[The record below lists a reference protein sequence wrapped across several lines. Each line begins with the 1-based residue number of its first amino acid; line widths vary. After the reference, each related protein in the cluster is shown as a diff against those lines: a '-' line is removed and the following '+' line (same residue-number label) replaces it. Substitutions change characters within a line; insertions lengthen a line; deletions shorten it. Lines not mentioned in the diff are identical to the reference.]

1 MNFKAIND
9 HVKQVNK
16 DISEMNKEIKQQQKE
31 KKQSL
36 NNSTLTLLKLMSE
49 DMRRHNASEQ
59 SIQLALKGTYEFY
72 KVVAKAQLPP
82 SSINSLLHHE
92 NQAQQSTSSFST
104 PLSEIETQPIAWL
117 WENRIPQGKI
127 TLLEGDPGMGK
138 SLLAIDIAAHVS
150 TGRPMTGD
158 STGKIGS
165 VILIAPED
173 GAADTIKPR
182 VAAAGGDLSRI
193 HLLNT
198 VESLDVNDV
207 KKLKLYQKPFSL
219 AKNLFDLEQTIIQ
232 TKAILVVLD
241 PLTAVLGHNID
252 SSRDQGI
259 REIFTP
265 LALLAEST
273 NCAFLI
279 VRHLKKGASDNLLYR
294 GAGAIGII
302 AAARTCLTIFYDPA
316 DEKKRVLA
324 VTKSNLAEP
333 PKNLSYQVVP
343 IESIAP
349 HIQWHGEIDLD
360 VSTLFGPGINL
371 SFPRQEIIKVLQSSK
386 RYLDLKEIAELTGLN
401 YKTLRMTLSRMHE
414 VGLIAHPYRGS
425 YTTLEH
431 YAESKKRMEEERKA
445 RELETE
451 AFKQALRKRFSPDAT
466 VTTDANSKDAPKES
480 AN

>member
-1 MNFKAIND
+1 MDSMDHKEIND
-9 HVKQVNK
+9 HFKQLNK
-16 DISEMNKEIKQQQKE
+16 DISELNKGLKQQQKV
-31 KKQSL
+31 KKQQF
-36 NNSTLTLLKLMSE
+36 NDSTLTLLKLISE
-49 DMRRHNASEQ
+49 DMRTHNASEQ
-59 SIQLALKGTYEFY
+59 SIQLALKGTYEFF
-72 KVVAKAQLPP
+72 KVVSKAHLPQ

-92 NQAQQSTSSFST
+92 TQTQTSTSTYST
-104 PLSEIETQPIAWL
+104 PLSEIETQHITWL

-150 TGRPMTGD
+150 TCRTMPGD
-158 STGKIGS
+158 CTGKIGS

-182 VAAAGGDLSRI
+182 VAAAGGHLSRI

-198 VESLDVNDV
+198 VECLDINDV
-207 KKLKLYQKPFSL
+207 KKLKLYQKSFSL

-232 TKAILVVLD
+232 TKAILVILD

-265 LALLAEST
+265 LAFLAEST

-279 VRHLKKGASDNLLYR
+279 VRHLKKGTSDNLLYR

-343 IESIAP
+343 DESNAP
-349 HIQWHGEIDLD
+349 HIQWLGEINLD
-360 VSTLFGPGINL
+360 VSTLSGPGINL
-371 SFPRQEIIKVLQSSK
+371 SFPRQEIINALQSSP
-386 RYLDLKEIAELTGLN
+386 RSLDIKEIAEKTGLN

-414 VGLIAHPYRGS
+414 AGLIAHPYRGT

-431 YAESKKRMEEERKA
+431 YAESQKRMEEQRKA
-445 RELETE
+445 RELADE
-451 AFKQALRKRFSPDAT
+451 AFRKRFAPDAT
-466 VTTDANSKDAPKES
+466 VTTDAKTTDSSKKS
-480 AN
+480 TH

>member
-1 MNFKAIND
+1 MDYNEINK
-9 HVKQVNK
+9 HLNQVNK
-16 DISEMNKEIKQQQKE
+16 DISGMNKEIKQQQKE
-31 KKQSL
+31 NKQKF
-36 NNSTLTLLKLMSE
+36 NDSTLTLLNLMSE
-49 DMRRHNASEQ
+49 EMRLYNASEQ
-59 SIQLALKGTYEFY
+59 SIQLAVKGTYEFY
-72 KVVAKAQLPP
+72 KVIDKAQLPQ
-82 SSINSLLHHE
+82 SSINSLLHPE
-92 NQAQQSTSSFST
+92 NRAQQSTSSFGT
-104 PLSEIETQPIAWL
+104 PLSEIKTQHITWL

-150 TGRPMTGD
+150 TGRPMPGD

-182 VAAAGGDLSRI
+182 VAAAGGDSSRI

-198 VESLDVNDV
+198 AECLNDNDI

-219 AKNLFDLEQTIIQ
+219 AQNLFELEQAIIQ
-232 TKAILVVLD
+232 TQAVLVVLD

-273 NCAFLI
+273 NCAFLV
-279 VRHLKKGASDNLLYR
+279 VRHLKKGSSDNLLYR
-294 GAGAIGII
+294 GAGSIGII

-333 PKNLSYQVVP
+333 PKNLSYQVVTNQ
-343 IESIAP
+343 SITP
-349 HIQWHGEIDLD
+349 HIQWLGEINLD
-360 VSTLFGPGINL
+360 ISTLIGPGINL
-371 SFPRQEIIKVLQSSK
+371 SFPRQEIIKALRSSK
-386 RYLDLKEIAELTGLN
+386 FTLDLKEIAEKTGLN
-401 YKTLRMTLSRMHE
+401 YKTLRMTVSRMHE
-414 VGLIAHPYRGS
+414 AGLIAHPFRGK
-425 YTTLEH
+425 YTTLEQD
-431 YAESKKRMEEERKA
+431 AASKKRMEEERKA
-445 RELETE
+445 RELENE
-451 AFKQALRKRFSPDAT
+451 AFRKRFAPDAT
-466 VTTDANSKDAPKES
+466 VTTDANTKDSPKKS

>member
-1 MNFKAIND
+1 MEYKEIND
-9 HVKQVNK
+9 HFKQLNK
-16 DISEMNKEIKQQQKE
+16 DISGMNKEIKQQQKE
-31 KKQSL
+31 NKQKF
-36 NNSTLTLLKLMSE
+36 NDNTLTLLKLMSE
-49 DMRRHNASEQ
+49 DMRNHNASEQ

-72 KVVAKAQLPP
+72 KVVTKAQLPQ

-92 NQAQQSTSSFST
+92 TQAQQSTLAYST
-104 PLSEIETQPIAWL
+104 PLSEIETQQITWL
-117 WENRIPQGKI
+117 WKNRIPQGKI
-127 TLLEGDPGMGK
+127 TVLEGDPGMGK

-150 TGRPMTGD
+150 TGRPMPGDNTSKTGN
-158 STGKIGS
+158 

-193 HLLNT
+193 HILNT
-198 VESLDVNDV
+198 VECLDINDV

-232 TKAILVVLD
+232 TKAVLVVLD
-241 PLTAVLGHNID
+241 PLTAILGHNID

-273 NCAFLI
+273 NCAFLV
-279 VRHLKKGASDNLLYR
+279 VRHLKKGSSDNLLYR
-294 GAGAIGII
+294 GAGAISII

-324 VTKSNLAEP
+324 VTKSNLSEP
-333 PKNLSYQVVP
+333 AKNLSYQVVP
-343 IESIAP
+343 DKSNAP
-349 HIQWHGEIDLD
+349 YIQWLGEINLD
-360 VSTLFGPGINL
+360 VSTLTDPGINL
-371 SFPRQEIIKVLQSSK
+371 SFSRQEIIKVLQSSA
-386 RYLDLKEIAELTGLN
+386 RNLDLKEIAEKTGLN

-414 VGLIAHPYRGS
+414 AGLISHPFRGM

-431 YAESKKRMEEERKA
+431 YAESKKRMEERHKA
-445 RELETE
+445 MELEDE
-451 AFKQALRKRFSPDAT
+451 AF
-466 VTTDANSKDAPKES
+466 
-480 AN
+480 

>member
-1 MNFKAIND
+1 MNYNEINKHFKQI
-9 HVKQVNK
+9 NK
-16 DISEMNKEIKQQQKE
+16 DISGMNKEIKQQQKE
-31 KKQSL
+31 NKQHL
-36 NNSTLTLLKLMSE
+36 NDSTLTLLKLMSD
-49 DMRRHNASEQ
+49 DMRSHNASEQ

-72 KVVAKAQLPP
+72 KVITKAQLPQ
-82 SSINSLLHHE
+82 SSINSLLQHE
-92 NQAQQSTSSFST
+92 NSAQHSTSFFGT
-104 PLSEIETQPIAWL
+104 PLSEIETQHITWL

-150 TGRPMTGD
+150 TGRPLPGD
-158 STGKIGS
+158 STGKIGN

-182 VAAAGGDLSRI
+182 VAAAGGDLSQI

-198 VESLDVNDV
+198 VESLDVTDV
-207 KKLKLYQKPFSL
+207 KKLKLYKKPFSL

-252 SSRDQGI
+252 SSRDQDI

-265 LALLAEST
+265 LALLAERT
-273 NCAFLI
+273 NCAFLV
-279 VRHLKKGASDNLLYR
+279 VRHLKKGSSDNLLYR
-294 GAGAIGII
+294 GAGSIGII

-349 HIQWHGEIDLD
+349 HIQWHGEINLD

-371 SFPRQEIIKVLQSSK
+371 SFPRQEIINALQSSQ
-386 RYLDLKEIAELTGLN
+386 RNLELKEIVEKTGLN

-414 VGLIAHPYRGS
+414 AWLIAHPSRGM

-431 YAESKKRMEEERKA
+431 YAESKKRIEERIKA
-445 RELETE
+445 RELENE
-451 AFKQALRKRFSPDAT
+451 AFRKHFASDAT
-466 VTTDANSKDAPKES
+466 VTTDANTTDSPKKS
-480 AN
+480 PN

>member
-1 MNFKAIND
+1 VPACNKQNLKGFIMDNKEIND
-9 HVKQVNK
+9 HFKQLNK
-16 DISEMNKEIKQQQKE
+16 DISGLNKAMKQQQKE
-31 KKQSL
+31 KKQKL
-36 NNSTLTLLKLMSE
+36 NESTLTLLKLMSD
-49 DMRRHNASEQ
+49 DMRSHNASDQ
-59 SIQLALKGTYEFY
+59 SIKLALKGTYEFF
-72 KVVAKAQLPP
+72 KVVTNAQLPQA
-82 SSINSLLHHE
+82 SINSLLHHE
-92 NQAQQSTSSFST
+92 NQAQPGTSTYST
-104 PLSEIETQPIAWL
+104 PLSEIETQHINWL

-150 TGRPMTGD
+150 TGRPMPGD
-158 STGKIGS
+158 STGKTGS

-182 VAAAGGDLSRI
+182 VAAAGGDLTRI
-193 HLLNT
+193 HILNT
-198 VESLDVNDV
+198 IECLDINDV

-232 TKAILVVLD
+232 TKAMLVVLD

-279 VRHLKKGASDNLLYR
+279 VRHLKKATSDNLLYR

-324 VTKSNLAEP
+324 VTKSNLTEP

-343 IESIAP
+343 NASNTP
-349 HIQWHGEIDLD
+349 HIQWLGETNLD
-360 VSTLFGPGINL
+360 VSTL
-371 SFPRQEIIKVLQSSK
+371 
-386 RYLDLKEIAELTGLN
+386 
-401 YKTLRMTLSRMHE
+401 
-414 VGLIAHPYRGS
+414 
-425 YTTLEH
+425 
-431 YAESKKRMEEERKA
+431 
-445 RELETE
+445 
-451 AFKQALRKRFSPDAT
+451 SPAQ
-466 VTTDANSKDAPKES
+466 V
-480 AN
+480 